1 MGFPALPLPPPPA
14 RGMTAPG
21 GRTPSSLPPTQT
33 SGRPGCS
40 PGEGGKE
47 GSRGGRGGEGGGGE
61 GRAGGEKSGNHL
73 RHQGFGVRGSA
84 APSTC
89 PSISQREPRARSR
102 WQSALQGPCAREPH
116 SPSSVKSGPHCHC
129 PGSPFCSPA
138 QSCCPA
144 PLQRFPQ
151 CPYIVTMVGSGGCSL
166 GHPAPPHPKPHGEGA
181 VPPLLCL
188 STSGKNV

>member
-1 MGFPALPLPPPPA
+1 MN
-14 RGMTAPG
+14 RHG
-21 GRTPSSLPPTQT
+21 GRGTGHGCTNGVPSSATPTT
-33 SGRPGCS
+33 SSKRYDSTGRPHPFVPS
-40 PGEGGKE
+40 THPDIRQARLLPGEGGKE
-47 GSRGGRGGEGGGGE
+47 GSRGVG

-73 RHQGFGVRGSA
+73 RHQGIGVRGSA

-151 CPYIVTMVGSGGCSL
+151 CPYIVTMVGSGGLFPWASR
-166 GHPAPPHPKPHGEGA
+166 PSPP
-181 VPPLLCL
+181 
-188 STSGKNV
+188 